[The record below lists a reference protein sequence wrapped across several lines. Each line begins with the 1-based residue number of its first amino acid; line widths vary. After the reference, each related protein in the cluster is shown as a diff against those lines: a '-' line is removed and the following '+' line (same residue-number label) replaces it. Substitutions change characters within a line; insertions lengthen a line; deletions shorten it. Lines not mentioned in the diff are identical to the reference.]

1 MTDYEEFGM
10 EVEAVGLGAVE
21 FITDDGGGE
30 SLGVGTM

>member
-1 MTDYEEFGM
+1 MSEHEEFSM